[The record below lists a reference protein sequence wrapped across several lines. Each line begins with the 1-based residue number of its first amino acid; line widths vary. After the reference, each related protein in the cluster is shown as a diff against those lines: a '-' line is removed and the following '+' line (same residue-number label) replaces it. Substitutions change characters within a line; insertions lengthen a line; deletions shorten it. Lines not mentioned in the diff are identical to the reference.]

1 MKRGG
6 AALKNRV
13 ASLRLSC
20 SESVDIITTM
30 RIPERPIRPSYNLEF
45 FWEKIQETQ
54 WSCSMNTP
62 RFASADASIH
72 RNQLRK
78 LPECNHQG
86 GLLGNDVSWIFP
98 GKNLCNP
105 ALAGQSCS
113 KNTPRFASADPSIH
127 LNQLRKSPEYDHRG
141 GLLGDDAI
149 WIFPGKNLCNPAL
162 GGTELP

>member
-62 RFASADASIH
+62 LRFGRCIH
-72 RNQLRK
+72 SS
-78 LPECNHQG
+78 ES
-86 GLLGNDVSWIFP
+86 VEEI
-98 GKNLCNP
+98 
-105 ALAGQSCS
+105 
-113 KNTPRFASADPSIH
+113 T
-127 LNQLRKSPEYDHRG
+127 
-141 GLLGDDAI
+141 
-149 WIFPGKNLCNPAL
+149 
-162 GGTELP
+162 